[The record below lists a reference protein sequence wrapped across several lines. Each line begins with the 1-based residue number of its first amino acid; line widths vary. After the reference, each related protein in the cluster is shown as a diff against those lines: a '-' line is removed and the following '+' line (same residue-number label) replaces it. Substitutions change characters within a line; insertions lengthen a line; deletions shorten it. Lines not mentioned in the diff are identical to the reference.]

1 MKAKIDWYKEVLE
14 LEPGS
19 KVFFPLARLLA
30 ANGQLQDA
38 LSTLLLGLERHPEF
52 MEARLYL
59 IELLYKNEQVG
70 QCEPQIDQL
79 TRLFSKYPGFWEA
92 WGACTADKEKK
103 RDLSLAL
110 RFLAAVF
117 QHPDVDLGEV
127 VEKGLSSLAAK
138 PAKMPPAPKPAMET
152 GKRIPPADAV
162 TRPAVQPAVAPKP
175 AVVTAAPAAAAPLV
189 HTPAVTPKPAVATA
203 APAAAVPLVHKPV
216 VTPKPAVTSD
226 AAAKSPA
233 PAAQLDADDTEEHFT
248 LRTKSM
254 ADVLAGQGD
263 IDGALEIYREL
274 VLRAASSEER
284 EEINERIAELSAS
297 QAQADDAP
305 APALPGAAYPHG
317 KQRMQHLLESLA
329 ERLEERASG

>member
-30 ANGQLQDA
+30 ENGQLQDA
-38 LSTLLLGLERHPEF
+38 LSTLRLGLDRHPEF

-79 TRLFSKYPGFWEA
+79 TRLFSQYPGFWEA

-110 RFLAAVF
+110 RFLAAIF

-138 PAKMPPAPKPAMET
+138 PAKTPPAPRPAMET
-152 GKRIPPADAV
+152 GKRTPPADAV
-162 TRPAVQPAVAPKP
+162 TRPAVRP
-175 AVVTAAPAAAAPLV
+175 VVTPTVAATTAAAAPPV
-189 HTPAVTPKPAVATA
+189 RKAVIAPMKAATPGAAEATA
-203 APAAAVPLVHKPV
+203 PPVRKAVITPTTAA
-216 VTPKPAVTSD
+216 
-226 AAAKSPA
+226 AAAKSAA
-233 PAAQLDADDTEEHFT
+233 PAAQLTEDVDDTEEHFT

-274 VLRAASSEER
+274 ALRAASSEER
-284 EEINERIAELSAS
+284 EEIDERIAELSAL

-305 APALPGAAYPHG
+305 APAPPGAAYPHG

>member
-30 ANGQLQDA
+30 ENGQLQDA
-38 LSTLLLGLERHPEF
+38 LSTLRLGLERHTEF

-59 IELLYKNEQVG
+59 IELLYKNDKVA
-70 QCEPQIDQL
+70 QCQPQIDQL
-79 TRLFSKYPGFWEA
+79 TRLFTKYPGFWEA
-92 WGACTADKEKK
+92 WGACTAGTEKK

-110 RFLAAVF
+110 RFLALLF
-117 QHPDVDLGEV
+117 QHPDVNLGEV
-127 VEKGLSSLAAK
+127 LERGLSSLAEK
-138 PAKMPPAPKPAMET
+138 PNEMP
-152 GKRIPPADAV
+152 
-162 TRPAVQPAVAPKP
+162 
-175 AVVTAAPAAAAPLV
+175 L
-189 HTPAVTPKPAVATA
+189 TPKPEMETSKHILPTGAATSPAGRPVITQTAVITTGA
-203 APAAAVPLVHKPV
+203 AVKSPSPAAKN
-216 VTPKPAVTSD
+216 TE
-226 AAAKSPA
+226 
-233 PAAQLDADDTEEHFT
+233 DADDTEEHFT

-254 ADVLAGQGD
+254 ADVLAGQSD

-274 VLRAASSEER
+274 ALRAESTAER
-284 EEINERIAELSAS
+284 QEINERIAELSTP

-305 APALPGAAYPHG
+305 SPPPLPGVAPPPG